1 MSLQDRYHGFAELA
15 RHAREGRDY
24 RRVVEGRGGEIAIV
38 APHGGGIEPG
48 TSEIA
53 RGLAGR
59 EIARAVAGREIARAL
74 AGREFA
80 LYCFEG
86 LRSRGNEELH
96 IPSHR
101 FDEPRC
107 VSLVEETRTV
117 VAVHGCAGA
126 YHAIYAG
133 GLDCDLRERL
143 IAVLRQAG
151 FEAERATGDLAGC
164 YASNICNRGRSGRG
178 VQLEITEALRLAMFK
193 GFRWHERQIMT
204 PVFDAFVDTVR
215 DVLVRVSGQQRI
227 GKRTDKPAA
236 A

>member
-1 MSLQDRYHGFAELA
+1 MSLQDCYHGFAELA
-15 RHAREGRDY
+15 RHAREGWDY

-59 EIARAVAGREIARAL
+59 EIARGLAGREIARGLAGREIARAL
-74 AGREFA
+74 AGREIAREVAGREFG

-86 LRSRGNEELH
+86 LRPEGNDKLH
-96 IPSHR
+96 IASHR
-101 FDEPRC
+101 FDEPRG
-107 VSLVEETRTV
+107 VRLVARARVV

-126 YHAIYAG
+126 RQAIYVG
-133 GLDCDLRERL
+133 GLDRHLRERL

-178 VQLEITEALRLAMFK
+178 VQLEITGGLRLVMFK
-193 GFRWHERQIMT
+193 GMKWHERQITT

-215 DVLVRVSGQQRI
+215 GVLV
-227 GKRTDKPAA
+227 
-236 A
+236 

>member
-1 MSLQDRYHGFAELA
+1 MSLQDCYHGFAELA
-15 RHAREGRDY
+15 RHAREGWDY

-59 EIARAVAGREIARAL
+59 EIARALAGREIAREV
-74 AGREFA
+74 AGREFG

-86 LRSRGNEELH
+86 LRPEGNDKLH
-96 IPSHR
+96 IASHR
-101 FDEPRC
+101 FDEPRG
-107 VSLVEETRTV
+107 VRLVARARVV

-126 YHAIYAG
+126 RQAIYVG
-133 GLDCDLRERL
+133 GLDRHLRERL

-178 VQLEITEALRLAMFK
+178 VQLEITGGLRLVMFK
-193 GFRWHERQIMT
+193 GMKWHERQITT
-204 PVFDAFVDTVR
+204 PVFDAFVGTVR
-215 DVLVRVSGQQRI
+215 GVLV
-227 GKRTDKPAA
+227 
-236 A
+236 

>member
-1 MSLQDRYHGFAELA
+1 MSQADRYRGFAELA
-15 RHAREGRDY
+15 RETREGRDY

-59 EIARAVAGREIARAL
+59 EIARALSGREIARAV
-74 AGREFA
+74 AGQEFG

-86 LRSRGNEELH
+86 LRPEGNDELH
-96 IPSHR
+96 IASHR
-101 FDEPRC
+101 FDEPTAVR
-107 VSLVEETRTV
+107 LVARARVV
-117 VAVHGCAGA
+117 VAVHGCAGVHQA
-126 YHAIYAG
+126 VYVG
-133 GLDCDLRERL
+133 GLDRHLRERL

-178 VQLEITEALRLAMFK
+178 VQLEITGGLRLAMFK
-193 GFRWHERQIMT
+193 GMKWHERQITT

-215 DVLVRVSGQQRI
+215 GVLV
-227 GKRTDKPAA
+227 
-236 A
+236 

>member
-1 MSLQDRYHGFAELA
+1 MSQADRYRGFAELA

-24 RRVVEGRGGEIAIV
+24 RRVVEGRGDQVAIV

-53 RGLAGR
+53 R
-59 EIARAVAGREIARAL
+59 AVAGREF
-74 AGREFA
+74 G

-86 LRSRGNEELH
+86 LRPEGNDELH
-96 IPSHR
+96 IASHR
-101 FDEPRC
+101 FDEPTAVR
-107 VSLVEETRTV
+107 LVGRARVV

-126 YHAIYAG
+126 HEAVYVG
-133 GLDCDLRERL
+133 GLDRHLRERL

-178 VQLEITEALRLAMFK
+178 VQLEITEGLRLVMFK
-193 GFRWHERQIMT
+193 GLTWHERQITT
-204 PVFDAFVDTVR
+204 PVFDAFVDTAR
-215 DVLVRVSGQQRI
+215 DVLVLVSGQQRI
-227 GKRTDKPAA
+227 GKRTDRRAA
-236 A
+236 D

>member
-1 MSLQDRYHGFAELA
+1 MSLQDCYHGFAELA
-15 RHAREGRDY
+15 RHAREGWDY

-38 APHGGGIEPG
+38 VPHGGGIEPG

-59 EIARAVAGREIARAL
+59 EIARAVAGREF
-74 AGREFA
+74 G

-86 LRSRGNEELH
+86 LRPEGNDELH
-96 IPSHR
+96 IASHR
-101 FDEPRC
+101 FDEPTAVR
-107 VSLVEETRTV
+107 LVARARVV
-117 VAVHGCAGA
+117 VAVHGCAGVHQA
-126 YHAIYAG
+126 VYVG
-133 GLDCDLRERL
+133 GLDRHLRERL

-178 VQLEITEALRLAMFK
+178 VQLEITGGLRLVMFK
-193 GFRWHERQIMT
+193 GMKWHERQITT

-215 DVLVRVSGQQRI
+215 GVLV
-227 GKRTDKPAA
+227 
-236 A
+236 